1 MRRAILVLVAI
12 LLPALQLE
20 AAPESFEQVIGKLGS
35 SDAGT
40 RLEAVRLLK
49 DATYAEA
56 AAPLASLLLDP
67 DDRIQVEA
75 IAAELNIFLA
85 EKVVSRRR
93 VALVVE
99 VRNKITA
106 EGTFERGPLALGPRS
121 VPPIVLA
128 SLVQATRDENPRIGL
143 EALYAFGTLG
153 VGPTGPDRRDLLLAT
168 GPELSGLV
176 GASAPDLRLAA
187 VQVIGRVF
195 ESRPG
200 DPPVGSSVGDAVVAA
215 LNDADTRV
223 RLAAMEALGAMR
235 YERGLQA
242 LTAQFE
248 YHGRGQLADGA
259 LEAIARIAH
268 PSSAFLFASLL
279 TEKSHARKTLGIEG
293 LARIGDPARLG
304 DIEACLGSDGH
315 ADVVLAGDFARAMLA
330 KGSIDQLAEALRDE
344 RLRGMAQQY
353 LIEIAPG
360 RSSLFTRQV
369 KDPDPIIRAGV
380 ADALGLACDAAALP
394 IVQAMRADPDAEVEL
409 AVERA
414 LSRLQVAAKR

>member
-1 MRRAILVLVAI
+1 MRSAILVLVAI
-12 LLPALQLE
+12 LLPALQSE
-20 AAPESFEQVIGKLGS
+20 AAQESFEQVIGRLGS
-35 SDAGT
+35 SDSGT

-49 DATYAEA
+49 DAAHAEA
-56 AAPLASLLLDP
+56 AAPLAALVLDP

-99 VRNKITA
+99 VRNRVTA
-106 EGTFERGPLALGPRS
+106 EGAFDRGPLALGPRA
-121 VPPIVLA
+121 VPPIVLV

-153 VGPTGPDRRDLLLAT
+153 VEHAGTARRELLLAT

-176 GASAPDLRLAA
+176 GASTPDLRLAA
-187 VQVIGRVF
+187 VRVIGRVF

-200 DPPVGSSVGDAVVAA
+200 DPAVGQPVGDAVVAA
-215 LNDADTRV
+215 LNDADARV

-248 YHGRGQLADGA
+248 YHGRGQLAERA

-279 TEKSHARKTLGIEG
+279 TEKSHERKTLGIEG

-315 ADVVLAGDFARAMLA
+315 ADVLLAGDFARAMLA
-330 KGSIDQLAEALRDE
+330 KGSIDRLAEALRDE
-344 RLRGMAQQY
+344 RLRWLAQQY

-360 RSSLFTRQV
+360 RSALFTRQV
-369 KDPDPIIRAGV
+369 KDPDPVIRAGM
-380 ADALGLACDAAALP
+380 ADALGLAGDASVLP
-394 IVQAMRADPDAEVEL
+394 IVQAMRADADPGVQL

-414 LSRLQVAAKR
+414 LARLQAVAKM